1 MQLKDYYKILN
12 VPPTAGT
19 DEIRKAFR
27 NLALKYHPDRNN
39 GDRYTEAMFREVQEA
54 YETLSDKKCREEYN
68 YKRWY
73 TRSLGK
79 QFREQA
85 ITPVQIQAEAGK
97 LANYVASVNNF
108 QVDYDIL
115 SNRIRSVLSTQ
126 NIEILLQFNE
136 VVINEKIIGLLLRSC
151 DPLPA
156 RYVEPICLLMAK
168 IAGTNNSLLTEIRD
182 YSQERFS
189 REYWQKRKGWLVLL
203 CTILICWLM
212 YIYAS

>member
-1 MQLKDYYKILN
+1 MQPKDYYKILN

-39 GDRYTEAMFREVQEA
+39 GDRYKEAMFREVQEA
-54 YETLSDKKCREEYN
+54 YETLSDKKSREEYN
-68 YKRWY
+68 YKRWF

-85 ITPVQIQAEAGK
+85 ITPLQIQAEAGK
-97 LANYVASVNNF
+97 LANYVASINNL

-126 NIEILLQFNE
+126 NIDILLQFNE

-168 IAGTNNSLLTEIRD
+168 IAGTNNSLLSEIRD

>member
-1 MQLKDYYKILN
+1 MQPKDYYKILN

-19 DEIRKAFR
+19 DEIRKSFR

-39 GDRYTEAMFREVQEA
+39 GDRYKEAMFREVQEA
-54 YETLSDKKCREEYN
+54 WETLSDKKSREEYN

-79 QFREQA
+79 HLREEA
-85 ITPVQIQAEAGK
+85 ITPLQIQAEAGK
-97 LANYVASVNNF
+97 LVNYVSSINNSHI
-108 QVDYDIL
+108 DYDLLSKRIRNIL
-115 SNRIRSVLSTQ
+115 STE

-136 VVINEKIIGLLLRSC
+136 AGTNEKIIGLLLRSC

-156 RYVEPICLLMAK
+156 RYVEPICLLMVK
-168 IAGTNNSLLTEIRD
+168 IAGANNSLLTDIKN
-182 YSQERFS
+182 YSENRFS

-212 YIYAS
+212 YVYAS

>member
-1 MQLKDYYKILN
+1 MQPKDYYKILN

-27 NLALKYHPDRNN
+27 NLALKYHPDRTN
-39 GDRYTEAMFREVQEA
+39 GDKYKEAMFREVQEA
-54 YETLSDKKCREEYN
+54 YETLSDKKSREEYN

-79 QFREQA
+79 QFHEQA
-85 ITPVQIQAEAGK
+85 ITPIQIQAEARK
-97 LANYVASVNNF
+97 LANYVESINNF

-115 SNRIRSVLSTQ
+115 SNRIRSVLSSQ
-126 NIEILLQFNE
+126 NIEILLQFDE
-136 VVINEKIIGLLLRSC
+136 PGINKKIVGLLLKSC

-156 RYVEPICLLMAK
+156 RYVEPICLLMSK
-168 IAGTNNSLLTEIRD
+168 IARADNSLLTEIRN
-182 YSQERFS
+182 YSQERFT
-189 REYWQKRKGWLVLL
+189 REYWQKRKGWLVLI